1 MEVYDDFRGLKER
14 YPSIVLS
21 LGNFDGVHL
30 GHRRL
35 IRELVRIAEEVDAT
49 PVVFTFDPH
58 PAAVLSPN
66 HAPPLLLTREAK
78 ERFLELLGVQ
88 VLLCVPFTVELA
100 RLSPEDFVRQ
110 VLCRELAVREV
121 IVGYNFTFG
130 HRGAGKAGDLQRY
143 GARYGFGVHIVPPVE
158 IEGQVVSS
166 TLIRNLLGTGDVE
179 RARRYLGYSPFVEGR
194 VITGDQ
200 RGRVLGFPTANVAVP
215 ENLLLP
221 ANGVYAVRVRIGD
234 DVFWGVANV
243 GTRPTFVADRQRPGV
258 EVHVLDF
265 TGDLYGRSIKVMFV
279 QRLRS
284 ERRFKDPAE
293 LVLQI
298 HRDIGRVRAMEHKN
312 AEGSI

>member
-1 MEVYDDFRGLKER
+1 MEVYEDFRGLKER
-14 YPSIVLS
+14 YPTIALS

-30 GHRRL
+30 GHRHL
-35 IRELVRIAEEVDAT
+35 IRELVRIAEEVGAT

-78 ERFLELLGVQ
+78 ERFLGLLGVK
-88 VLLCVPFTVELA
+88 VLICVPFTVELA
-100 RLSPEDFVRQ
+100 RLSPEDFVRE

-130 HRGAGKAGDLQRY
+130 HRGAGRAADLQRY
-143 GARYGFGVHIVPPVE
+143 GMRYGFGVHIVPPVE
-158 IEGQVVSS
+158 VDGQVVSS

-179 RARRYLGYSPFVEGR
+179 RARQYLGYSPFVEGL
-194 VITGDQ
+194 VVAGDQ
-200 RGRVLGFPTANVAVP
+200 RGRILGFPTANVAVP
-215 ENLLLP
+215 ANLLLP
-221 ANGVYAVRVRIGD
+221 ANGVYAVRVILGD
-234 DVFWGVANV
+234 EVFWGVANV

-265 TGDLYGRSIKVMFV
+265 AGNLYGRWIKVMFV
-279 QRLRS
+279 QRLRA
-284 ERRFKDPAE
+284 EQKFRDPAE
-293 LVLQI
+293 LVAQI
-298 HRDIGRVRAMEHKN
+298 RRDIDQVRAMRHKN